1 MKQLSLFTLVF
12 TFIFA
17 LAFTF
22 SSCGNSNTN
31 DIPNT
36 GNTNGVTDNTPPHVH
51 EYQTS
56 VTAPTCTD
64 KGYTTHTCACGHS
77 YIANEINALGHDYES
92 VVTMPTE
99 TTNGYT
105 TYTCSCGDSYIGD
118 YTNPLSPSSGLKYEL
133 TDYENGYIVTGIGNC
148 TDTNLVIPSTHEG
161 LPVVSIGDEA
171 FYYCSNLK
179 NITIPNSIVRISDHA
194 FWGCSSLTSITI
206 PDNVTSIDDYAF
218 DDCSRLTDVYY
229 TGSEDDWAKISFG
242 SSNSPLTNATKH
254 YNYVAEEA

>member
-36 GNTNGVTDNTPPHVH
+36 GNTNGITDNTTPHVH

-118 YTNPLSPSSGLKYEL
+118 YTNPLSPSSGLDIVCPL
-133 TDYENGYIVTGIGNC
+133 QVHPPLPHFMALENK
-148 TDTNLVIPSTHEG
+148 L
-161 LPVVSIGDEA
+161 
-171 FYYCSNLK
+171 FK
-179 NITIPNSIVRISDHA
+179 WHA
-194 FWGCSSLTSITI
+194 ILQVQS
-206 PDNVTSIDDYAF
+206 
-218 DDCSRLTDVYY
+218 
-229 TGSEDDWAKISFG
+229 
-242 SSNSPLTNATKH
+242 
-254 YNYVAEEA
+254 